1 MTDAIAL
8 VNRLVMLGET
18 ALQRGK
24 GPFSLKIVP
33 LAKGV
38 HLRLWAVEEHSPKSK
53 RPPLTERP
61 CIEALL
67 SGLAHQLQ
75 TGEEICDLNCG
86 RFRSV

>member
-38 HLRLWAVEEHSPKSK
+38 HLRLWAVE
-53 RPPLTERP
+53 
-61 CIEALL
+61 
-67 SGLAHQLQ
+67 
-75 TGEEICDLNCG
+75 
-86 RFRSV
+86 

>member
-18 ALQRGK
+18 ALQLGK

-38 HLRLWAVEEHSPKSK
+38 HLRLWAVEEHFPKSK
-53 RPPLTERP
+53 RPLLTERS

-67 SGLAHQLQ
+67 SCLAHQLQ
-75 TGEEICDLNCG
+75 TGEEIRDLNSG